1 VGKKVENW
9 LMENGYDIKSV
20 RNIDPRM
27 ADDEILKIAVSDDRM
42 VMTMDKDF
50 GELIYNSGLVHSGVL
65 LLRLEDT
72 KSDEK
77 VKIVEKILS
86 LYKEKLLNNFCVYQ
100 KAKFRIKK

>member
-1 VGKKVENW
+1 MGKKVENW

-65 LLRLEDT
+65 LLMLEDT

-86 LYKEKLLNNFCVYQ
+86 RYKEKLLNNFCVYQ